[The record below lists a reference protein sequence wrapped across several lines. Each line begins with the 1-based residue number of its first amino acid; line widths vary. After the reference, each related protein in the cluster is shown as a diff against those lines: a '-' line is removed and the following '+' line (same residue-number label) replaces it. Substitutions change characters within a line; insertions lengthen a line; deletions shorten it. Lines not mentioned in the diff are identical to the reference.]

1 MLFRADVLK
10 VFYMM
15 VSYDQRQRYRTAVN
29 AEGAAAEKMLD
40 YGNKLREPL
49 RYKTRLKHKL
59 FFLVGLD
66 Y

>member
-1 MLFRADVLK
+1 
-10 VFYMM
+10 MM